1 MEMNEPLEKQSTVP
15 VAEDQT
21 EAASASASVGIAA
34 ASTVKSKRSPSDF
47 LKSVLGRPVR
57 VKLNSGTE
65 YRGTSWQWHCHTLTH

>member
-21 EAASASASVGIAA
+21 EAASASVGIAA

-65 YRGTSWQWHCHTLTH
+65 YRGTSWQWHCHTLIH